1 MKGET
6 NILTKDQPV
15 IFAVTS
21 GTSGKSAII
30 PMLKK
35 QQGTFFTQGISIVYD
50 SMHSAFPKFGSS
62 QKDMKFFYT
71 PRLRASECGIPVG
84 PNSSSPANSKR
95 ILSMYSTPK
104 AGFEVLT
111 EPEAMYVHLLFGLK
125 DRNLGLI
132 EANFASLI
140 YSAFR
145 NLDENWDTLVN
156 DIEKGS
162 VSENL
167 KIDESV
173 RKELN
178 QLMSPDP
185 KRANELKDARNQ
197 GTIGLVKRIWP
208 YINFV
213 MTADSGTFELY
224 GERLRELH
232 CKDVPIYS
240 PLYAASEGLLG
251 INIWPTERPSRYLL
265 ALKSMFFEFIPVDK
279 CEEENPETLFIDQV
293 INIT

>member
-1 MKGET
+1 
-6 NILTKDQPV
+6 
-15 IFAVTS
+15 
-21 GTSGKSAII
+21 
-30 PMLKK
+30 
-35 QQGTFFTQGISIVYD
+35 
-50 SMHSAFPKFGSS
+50 
-62 QKDMKFFYT
+62 
-71 PRLRASECGIPVG
+71 
-84 PNSSSPANSKR
+84 
-95 ILSMYSTPK
+95 
-104 AGFEVLT
+104 
-111 EPEAMYVHLLFGLK
+111 
-125 DRNLGLI
+125 
-132 EANFASLI
+132 
-140 YSAFR
+140 
-145 NLDENWDTLVN
+145 
-156 DIEKGS
+156 
-162 VSENL
+162 
-167 KIDESV
+167 
-173 RKELN
+173 
-178 QLMSPDP
+178 MSPDP